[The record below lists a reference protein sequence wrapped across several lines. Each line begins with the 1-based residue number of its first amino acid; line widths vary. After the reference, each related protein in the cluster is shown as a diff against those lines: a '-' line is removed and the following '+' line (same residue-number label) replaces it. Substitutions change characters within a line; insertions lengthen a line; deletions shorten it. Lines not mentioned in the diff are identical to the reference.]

1 MTSSP
6 DARQLIDFQND
17 RDATLKLI
25 DWFDI
30 ERVHAAKVLV
40 VGAGAIGN
48 EVLKNLALLGF
59 GQVFIMDRDTIE
71 MSNLSRSVL
80 YRASDNGKD
89 KASTAAAAVRILN
102 PNVKTTWQKGDVT
115 LDLGLGL
122 LRRMDVVIGC
132 LDNPA
137 ARLYINR
144 ACWKVGRAWI
154 DAGIGQLNGQVR
166 VFRPGHGACYECS
179 FSEEDYQQI
188 RVPCN
193 LLASKYESEGK
204 IPTTPTIASIM
215 GAVQVQE
222 ALKLLD
228 ADRWE
233 GRTLSG
239 REFIFNGTVG
249 EASVVSLPVRE
260 DCFAHSAIDL
270 TTLVELPDA
279 SAAGTTAAQLL
290 SIARGR
296 LGDDAVIVLN
306 FELCV
311 ELRCPNCHSSTRTL
325 CPERKLYREQLKCDQ
340 CERDRYLVTTHTLG
354 GQPTDYEEDFLDT
367 TLADLG
373 VPVLEVVEA
382 RGQNGASCYLEL
394 TGDVKWAMS
403 PSVPTQKRRKK

>member
-1 MTSSP
+1 MGSSP
-6 DARQLIDFQND
+6 EVKQLLDFEND

-25 DWFDI
+25 DWFDVD
-30 ERVHAAKVLV
+30 RVRAAKVMV

-48 EVLKNLALLGF
+48 EVLKNLALLGV
-59 GQVFIMDRDTIE
+59 GRIFIIDRDTIE

-80 YRASDNGKD
+80 YRATDSGKD
-89 KASTAAAAVRILN
+89 KAAAAAEAIRGLN
-102 PNVKTTWQKGDVT
+102 PNVKATWQKGDVT

-132 LDNPA
+132 LDNPE

-179 FSEEDYQQI
+179 FSEAEYQQI

-193 LLASKYESEGK
+193 LLASKYESEGR

-228 ADRWE
+228 ADRWN

-239 REFIFNGTVG
+239 REFLFNGTVG
-249 EASVVSLPVRE
+249 EASVVNLPVRE
-260 DCFAHSAIDL
+260 DCFAHSPIDL
-270 TTLVELPDA
+270 NQLIELPEAKVSTMTA
-279 SAAGTTAAQLL
+279 SQLL
-290 SIARGR
+290 ATARER
-296 LGDDAVIVLN
+296 LGPGAVIALN

-311 ELRCPNCHSSTRTL
+311 EMRCPNCRSSHRVL
-325 CPERKLYREQLKCDQ
+325 CPERELFREQLRCDR
-340 CERDRYLVTTHTLG
+340 CERDRYLITTHTLG
-354 GQPTDYEEDFLDT
+354 GPSGDYEEDFLDA
-367 TLADLG
+367 TLAELG
-373 VPVLEVVEA
+373 VPPLEIFEA
-382 RGQNGASCYLEL
+382 RGQDGASCFLEI
-394 TGDVKWAMS
+394 TGDLAAAIE
-403 PSVPTQKRRKK
+403 

>member
-1 MTSSP
+1 MSLSP
-6 DARQLIDFQND
+6 DVRQLIDYRND

-30 ERVHAAKVLV
+30 ERVRSAKVLV
-40 VGAGAIGN
+40 IGAGAIGN

-59 GQVFIMDRDTIE
+59 GHIFIVDRDTIE

-80 YRASDNGKD
+80 YRASDSGKD
-89 KASTAAAAVRILN
+89 KASTAATAVRELN
-102 PNVKTTWQKGDVT
+102 PNVKTTFQKGDVT

-132 LDNPA
+132 LDNNQ

-144 ACWKVGRAWI
+144 ACWKVGRSWV

-166 VFRPGHGACYECS
+166 VFRPGQGACYECS
-179 FSEEDYQQI
+179 LSDAEYEEM

-228 ADRWE
+228 AERWE

-239 REFIFNGTVG
+239 REFMFNGTVG

-260 DCFAHSAIDL
+260 NCFAHSALDL
-270 TTLVELPDA
+270 TRLVELTNA
-279 SAAGTTAAQLL
+279 SVARTTAAELL
-290 SIARGR
+290 AMARKH
-296 LGDDAVIVLN
+296 LGEGAVIVLN

-311 ELRCPNCHSSTRTL
+311 EMRCPNCHTSTRTL
-325 CPERKLYREQLKCDQ
+325 CPERKLYREQLSCDQ

-354 GQPTDYEEDFLDT
+354 GSPTDYEENFLDT

-373 VPVLEVVEA
+373 VPALEIVEA
-382 RGQNGASCYLEL
+382 RGQDGAVCYLEL
-394 TGDVKWAMS
+394 TGDLEWAMH
-403 PSVPTQKRRKK
+403 PSVSE

>member
-1 MTSSP
+1 MSSP
-6 DARQLIDFQND
+6 PEVRQLIDYRSD

-30 ERVHAAKVLV
+30 DRVRSAKVLV
-40 VGAGAIGN
+40 IGAGAIGN

-59 GQVFIMDRDTIE
+59 GHVFIFDRDTIE

-80 YRASDNGKD
+80 YRAADSGKD
-89 KASTAAAAVRILN
+89 KASTAAKAVRELN
-102 PNVKTTWQKGDVT
+102 PNVKTTHQKGDVT

-132 LDNPA
+132 LDNNQ

-144 ACWKVGRAWI
+144 ACWKVDRSWI

-166 VFRPGHGACYECS
+166 VFSPGQGSCYECS
-179 FSEEDYQQI
+179 LSTAEYEEMRI
-188 RVPCN
+188 PCN

-228 ADRWE
+228 AERWK

-239 REFIFNGTVG
+239 REFMFNGTVG
-249 EASVVSLPVRE
+249 EASVVTLPLRE
-260 DCFAHSAIDL
+260 DCFAHSPLDFAK
-270 TTLVELPDA
+270 LVELPEA
-279 SAAGTTAAQLL
+279 SVSETTAAQLL
-290 SIARGR
+290 AVARQH
-296 LGDDAVIVLN
+296 LGEGAIIVLN

-311 ELRCPNCHSSTRTL
+311 EMRCPNCHTSTRML
-325 CPERKLYREQLKCDQ
+325 CPERKVYREQLSCET

-354 GQPTDYEEDFLDT
+354 GSPTDYEEDFLDT
-367 TLADLG
+367 ALGVLG
-373 VPVLEVVEA
+373 VPALEIVEA

-394 TGDVKWAMS
+394 TGDLKTAMS
-403 PSVPTQKRRKK
+403 PIVPE

>member
-1 MTSSP
+1 MSSLP
-6 DARQLIDFQND
+6 ESRQLIDFRND

-30 ERVHAAKVLV
+30 ERVRSAKVLV
-40 VGAGAIGN
+40 IGAGAIGN
-48 EVLKNLALLGF
+48 EVLKNLALLGI
-59 GQVFIMDRDTIE
+59 GHIFIVDRDTIE

-80 YRASDNGKD
+80 YRAADSGKD
-89 KASTAAAAVRILN
+89 KAATAAKAMCELN
-102 PNVKTTWQKGDVT
+102 PSIKTTFQKGDVT

-132 LDNPA
+132 LDNNQ

-144 ACWKVGRAWI
+144 ACWKVGRSWI

-166 VFRPGHGACYECS
+166 VFSPGNGACYECALS
-179 FSEEDYQQI
+179 DAQYEEM

-228 ADRWE
+228 EERWK

-239 REFIFNGTVG
+239 REFMFNGTVG
-249 EASVVSLPVRE
+249 EASVVNLPVKE
-260 DCFAHSAIDL
+260 NCFAHSTMDL
-270 TTLVELPDA
+270 TKIVELPEA
-279 SAAGTTAAQLL
+279 NIQTTVAQLL
-290 SIARGR
+290 TMARQH
-296 LGDDAVIVLN
+296 LGDGAVIDLN

-311 ELRCPNCHSSTRTL
+311 EMRCPNCKTSTRML
-325 CPERKLYREQLKCDQ
+325 CPERKVFREQLACDE

-354 GQPTDYEEDFLDT
+354 GTPSDYEENFLDS

-373 VPVLEVVEA
+373 VPALEIIEA
-382 RGQNGASCYLEL
+382 RGQNGVSLYLEL
-394 TGDVKWAMS
+394 TGDLTSAMN
-403 PSVPTQKRRKK
+403 PSVFE